1 MTWTQLITKL
11 LSLGKTR
18 DEIADVI
25 REMASEEK
33 LITQAESEARIRLLD
48 KLVNIND
55 QPVMILRTESGSIYE
70 VDRKNKRVRRM
81 TGEKNPTPKMG
92 KDGEWKAYADLQPN
106 PPEVGLPLL
115 IVWETPTTSEVSS
128 AVAAMVEIHVPTT
141 LTSRVVAI
149 NPPLS

>member
-25 REMASEEK
+25 REMASEEG
-33 LITQAESEARIRLLD
+33 LITQAEAEARIRLLD
-48 KLVNIND
+48 KLVNAND
-55 QPVMILRTESGSIYE
+55 QPVMIIRTESGSIYE

-92 KDGEWKAYADLQPN
+92 KDGEWKVYAELQPN
-106 PPEVGLPLL
+106 PPEVGVPLL
-115 IVWETPTTSEVSS
+115 IIWEVPTTSEVKS
-128 AVAAMVEIHVPTT
+128 AIAAMVEVHVPTT
-141 LTSRVVAI
+141 LTSTIVAI